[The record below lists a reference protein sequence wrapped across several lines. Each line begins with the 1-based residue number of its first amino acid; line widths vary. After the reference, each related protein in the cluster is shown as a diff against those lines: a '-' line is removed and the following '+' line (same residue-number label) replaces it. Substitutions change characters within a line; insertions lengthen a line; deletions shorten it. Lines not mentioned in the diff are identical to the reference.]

1 MQDLSWLATRYLE
14 PLKEESFLS
23 DDDMQQ
29 LFGNIQD
36 IIRFQQLF
44 LDELEQS
51 LEDSDDV
58 KVQRSTYQLI
68 YGRFQLFHSS

>member
-1 MQDLSWLATRYLE
+1 LQDLSWLATRYLE